1 MVPYCLPESHS
12 KFVDL
17 CWSWGDVERQVRS
30 DISLPPR
37 VWWHASH
44 TLRKGQPR
52 SAPCWIFYRND
63 SFQRAHLL
71 PSVYPVEESTIWNQ
85 GVHDSQGNV
94 RQVYVKFISTLG
106 PVSEER
112 EVNLSGWVIRELMVH
127 YRDVGHHLYTDNYYM
142 TVPMTKEFL
151 KQKVT
156 VSFISINQYHSF
168 ELQIYH
174 K

>member
-1 MVPYCLPESHS
+1 
-12 KFVDL
+12 
-17 CWSWGDVERQVRS
+17 
-30 DISLPPR
+30 
-37 VWWHASH
+37 
-44 TLRKGQPR
+44 
-52 SAPCWIFYRND
+52 
-63 SFQRAHLL
+63 
-71 PSVYPVEESTIWNQ
+71 
-85 GVHDSQGNV
+85 
-94 RQVYVKFISTLG
+94 
-106 PVSEER
+106 
-112 EVNLSGWVIRELMVH
+112 MVH